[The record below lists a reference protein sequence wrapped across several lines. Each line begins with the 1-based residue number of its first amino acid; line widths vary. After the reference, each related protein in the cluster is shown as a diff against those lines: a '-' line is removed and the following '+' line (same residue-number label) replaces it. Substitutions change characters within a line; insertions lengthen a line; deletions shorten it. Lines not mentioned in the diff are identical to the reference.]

1 VFGARLVKAGLT
13 PTLFKIERVLE
24 RTIAMRWMMMILVV
38 AVVMVGGGIFS
49 PVAMAG
55 EEITVF
61 MWSKYIDPEIPKQF
75 EKETGIKVNIAVYES
90 TDDALAKLK
99 AGGGDS
105 LYDVVVVSN
114 EALRSLVALSL
125 VQPLDKQLIPNAAN
139 VDETFKK
146 PVYDPGSKFSV
157 PYQWGTVGIVYDKTK
172 IKPPTSWK
180 AVLDPASQPGKVVMV
195 DSMRDMIG
203 STLIA
208 NGKSANATAPKDLRD
223 AGHALIAAKKSPKT
237 IGFEGSVGVV
247 SKVAAGE
254 AALGVCYNGDALQA
268 QGDGSPNLAFV
279 VPDEGGILWVDLMCV
294 PSKAP
299 NAKAGQKFI
308 NYLLDGKVGAKLS
321 NFNRY
326 ASPNKASMPDISA
339 EDKKDPAIYPDAQ
352 KLQKLEMLK
361 DLGPATRIYDEIWTG
376 VKTR

>member
-1 VFGARLVKAGLT
+1 MLNRFCV
-13 PTLFKIERVLE
+13 
-24 RTIAMRWMMMILVV
+24 ILALAVV
-38 AVVMVGGGIFS
+38 ALFS
-49 PVAMAG
+49 PMAMAG

-61 MWSKYIDPEIPKQF
+61 MWSKYIDPEIPVQF
-75 EKETGIKVNIAVYES
+75 EKETGIKVNISVYES

-114 EALRSLVALSL
+114 EALRSLVALNL
-125 VQPLDKQLIPNAAN
+125 VQPLDKALIPNAAN

-146 PVYDPGSKFSV
+146 PVYDPGSKFSM

-172 IKPPTSWK
+172 IKTPTSWK
-180 AVLDPASQPGKVVMV
+180 AIFDPAHQPGKVVMV
-195 DSMRDMIG
+195 DSMRDMVG
-203 STLIA
+203 SALISS
-208 NGKSANATAPKDLRD
+208 GKSANATAPADLRD
-223 AGHALIAAKKSPKT
+223 AGQTLIAAKKSPKT

-247 SKVAAGE
+247 SKVASGE

-268 QGDGSPNLAFV
+268 QADNAPNLAFT

-294 PSKAP
+294 PAKAP
-299 NAKAGQKFI
+299 NAKAGQRFI
-308 NYLLDGKVGAKLS
+308 NYILDGKVGAKLS

-339 EDKKDPAIYPDAQ
+339 DDKKDTAIYPDAE
-352 KLQKLEMLK
+352 KLKKLEMLK
-361 DLGPATRIYDEIWTG
+361 DLGPATRKYDEIWTS

>member
-1 VFGARLVKAGLT
+1 
-13 PTLFKIERVLE
+13 
-24 RTIAMRWMMMILVV
+24 MRWMKMIVALFVV
-38 AVVMVGGGIFS
+38 AMVS
-49 PVAMAG
+49 PWAMAG

-90 TDDALAKLK
+90 TDDALAKIK
-99 AGGGDS
+99 AGGGDA
-105 LYDVVVVSN
+105 LYDVLVVSN
-114 EALRSLVALSL
+114 DAVRSLVALNL

-139 VDETFKK
+139 VDETFKN
-146 PVYDPGSKFSV
+146 PVYDVGSKFSM

-172 IKPPTSWK
+172 IKTPESWK
-180 AVLDPASQPGKVVMV
+180 AILDPASQPGKVVLV

-203 STLIA
+203 SALIA
-208 NGKSANATAPKDLRD
+208 EGKSPNATAPADLRK
-223 AGHALIAAKKSPKT
+223 AGTTLIAAKNSPKT

-247 SKVAAGE
+247 GKVAAGE
-254 AALGVCYNGDALQA
+254 AQLGVCYNGDALQA
-268 QGDGSPNLAFV
+268 QADNAPNIAYV
-279 VPDEGGILWVDLMCV
+279 VPKEGGILWVDLMCV

-308 NYLLDGKVGAKLS
+308 NYILDAKVGAKLS

-326 ASPNKASMPDISA
+326 ASPNKAAMPEISA
-339 EDKKDPAIYPDAQ
+339 EDKKDTAIYPDAAML
-352 KLQKLEMLK
+352 KKLEMLK
-361 DLGPATRIYDEIWTG
+361 DLGPTTRMYDDIWTN